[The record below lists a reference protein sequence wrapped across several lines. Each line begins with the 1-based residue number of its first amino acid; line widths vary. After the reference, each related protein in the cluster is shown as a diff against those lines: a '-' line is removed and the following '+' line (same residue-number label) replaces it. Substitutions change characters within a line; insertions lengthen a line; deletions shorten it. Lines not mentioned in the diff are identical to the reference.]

1 MKRFRITLSIE
12 GEFYTEQEVDAM
24 IEHLVESAHEQARK
38 RNVPSNNIHP
48 IVLGSILSNRKE
60 LIDT

>member
-12 GEFYTEQEVDAM
+12 GQFDTEHEADRM
-24 IEHLVESAHEQARK
+24 IELLIESAHDQARK
-38 RNVPSNNIHP
+38 RSGPSNNIYP
-48 IVLGSILSNRKE
+48 IFLGSILSNREE

>member
-12 GEFYTEQEVDAM
+12 GQFDTEHEADRM
-24 IEHLVESAHEQARK
+24 IDLLIESVHDQARK